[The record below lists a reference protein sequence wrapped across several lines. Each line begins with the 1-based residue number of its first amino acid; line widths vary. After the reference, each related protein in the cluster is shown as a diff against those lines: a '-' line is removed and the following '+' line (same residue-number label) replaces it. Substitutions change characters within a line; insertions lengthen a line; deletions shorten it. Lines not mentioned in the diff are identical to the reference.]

1 MNSPEP
7 EAPGAPAAP
16 THVAVIM
23 DGNGRWAAA
32 RKLPRIAGHRR
43 GAEAVRASV
52 RACKS
57 MGIRYLTLYAFSS
70 ENWKRPQGEV
80 DALMSLLRL
89 YIKKEIK
96 ELDENGVRVQFIG
109 RRQGLPGDVV
119 DLIDFAESK
128 TAGNDQLTLTI
139 ALNYGGKAEIVEALQ
154 QIAKSIE
161 DGSLAPEMIDE
172 ALIASHLYTR
182 DMPDPD
188 FIIRTSGEQ
197 RLSNFLLWQSA
208 YSELVFLD
216 ILWPDFNEEAL
227 RDAVRIFE
235 ARERRF
241 GASN

>member
-7 EAPGAPAAP
+7 ETPGAPAAP

-52 RACKS
+52 LACRS
-57 MGIRYLTLYAFSS
+57 LGIRYLTLYAFSS
-70 ENWKRPQGEV
+70 ENWKRPRGEV

-89 YIKKEIK
+89 YIKKEIE
-96 ELDENGVRVQFIG
+96 ELDENGVCVQFIG
-109 RRQGLPGDVV
+109 RRQGLPGNVV

-161 DGSLAPEMIDE
+161 DGSIAPDMIDE
-172 ALIASHLYTR
+172 AMIANHLYTR
-182 DMPDPD
+182 GMPDPD

-241 GASN
+241 GARN